1 MFWLKASSDYFF
13 KAASFLASSFK
24 KMLKN
29 NVVKDTL
36 ASKESG

>member
-29 NVVKDTL
+29 NVKDTL